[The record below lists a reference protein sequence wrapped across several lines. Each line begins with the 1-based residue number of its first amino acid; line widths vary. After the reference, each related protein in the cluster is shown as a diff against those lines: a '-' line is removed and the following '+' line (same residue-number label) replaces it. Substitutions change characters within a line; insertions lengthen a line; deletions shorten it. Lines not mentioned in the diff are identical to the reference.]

1 MKIVKNDDFDFGSF
15 CVGAFLGV
23 FITALFLRI
32 LDLTP
37 AQMKK
42 NARQEAIAHGAAH
55 YEVDT
60 NGVVS
65 FKWNK

>member
-1 MKIVKNDDFDFGSF
+1 MKNNDFDFASF
-15 CVGAFLGV
+15 CFGAFLAI
-23 FITALFLRI
+23 FIFALFLRI

-37 AQMKK
+37 AQMQK

>member
-1 MKIVKNDDFDFGSF
+1 MKNNDFDFGSF
-15 CVGAFLGV
+15 CFGAFLGMFV
-23 FITALFLRI
+23 FSMGLCIF
-32 LDLTP
+32 DLTP
-37 AQMKK
+37 AQMEK
-42 NARQEAIAHGAAH
+42 NARKEAIAHGAAH